1 MDLPTFSESQ
11 STAHVVRRRWRRE
24 AIRWP
29 IAAGALL
36 LGLSWAPPAA
46 AIPAFARKYA
56 TSCTTCHVVYPKLT
70 PFGEAFRRN
79 GYRFPGV
86 DSEMIKQDPVS
97 LGQQAY
103 KGLFPNAV
111 WPGTIPGS
119 PPLSLGFNGQIT
131 LHPDS
136 KAGGAVADNGARVVF
151 DNLVEEAHLW
161 AGGSLDDKLTFWAEL
176 TVDAEGIGIEK
187 AQLLFNDLAGPVH
200 ASNLVVGK
208 GVSTLSSFAQHSSY
222 LADAALLP
230 LSVTALYGAT
240 SNSWMILDNYNMV
253 ELNGTIRG
261 RFDYSLGI
269 NQGANSAVRS
279 PRNVYAHVGF
289 KMGGVRLDGEEGSS
303 VPDPMKPWAE
313 TAVTLDAFAYHS
325 DSRYTSPDPAST
337 TAMPL
342 ADLTLG
348 DKTNAFGA
356 GLRAQWLSLE
366 LNSGILFEQ
375 HDQAAGVGSKVS
387 GLAQFDELSYVVF
400 PWLVPAVRF
409 EYVRL
414 SPDGGDVVTDT
425 RLLAGVAA
433 LVRPN
438 VKLTLVAQF
447 EQAKGL
453 PPGGWGPVGGF
464 AAPASATDSVS
475 LEAESVNLGLA
486 YAY

>member
-1 MDLPTFSESQ
+1 L
-11 STAHVVRRRWRRE
+11 
-24 AIRWP
+24 I
-29 IAAGALL
+29 
-36 LGLSWAPPAA
+36 GLSWASPAS
-46 AIPAFARKYA
+46 AIPAFARKYS

-86 DSEMIKQDPVS
+86 DSEMIKQEPVS

-119 PPLSLGFNGQIT
+119 VPLSLGFNGQIT

-136 KAGGAVADNGARVVF
+136 KAGAAVADNGARVVF
-151 DNLVEEAHLW
+151 DHLVDEAHLW

-176 TVDAEGIGIEK
+176 TFADGGAEIEK
-187 AQLLFNDLAGPVH
+187 AQLLFDDLVGPAH
-200 ASNLVVGK
+200 ATNLVVGK

-222 LADAALLP
+222 LADVALLP
-230 LSVTALYGAT
+230 LSMTALFGAT
-240 SNSWMILDNYNMV
+240 SGSWMILDNYNMV
-253 ELNGTIRG
+253 ELNGTVRG

-269 NQGANSAVRS
+269 NQGANSETRS

-313 TAVTLDAFAYHS
+313 TAVTLDAFVYHS
-325 DSRYTSPDPAST
+325 DSRYTAVDPAST
-337 TAMPL
+337 PAAPL
-342 ADLTLG
+342 PDVTLG
-348 DKTNAFGA
+348 DKTNAFGG

-366 LNSGILFEQ
+366 LNSGVLFEQ
-375 HDQAAGVGSKVS
+375 HDQPTGGPGKVS
-387 GLAQFDELSYVVF
+387 GLSHFDELSYVVL

-409 EYVRL
+409 EYLRL
-414 SPDGGDVVTDT
+414 SPDGGDVLTDT
-425 RLLAGVAA
+425 RLLVGVAA

-438 VKLTLVAQF
+438 VKVTLIGQL

-453 PPGGWGPVGGF
+453 PPGGWGPVGGS
-464 AAPASATDSVS
+464 AVPASPTDSVS
-475 LEAESVNLGLA
+475 LEAESINIGLA